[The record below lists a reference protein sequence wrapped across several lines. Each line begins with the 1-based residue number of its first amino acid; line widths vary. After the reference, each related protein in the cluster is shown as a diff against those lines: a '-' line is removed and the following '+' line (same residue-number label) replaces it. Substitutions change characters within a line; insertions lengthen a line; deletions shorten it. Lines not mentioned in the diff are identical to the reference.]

1 MPTRPLGWALYLLIL
16 CLVNVAAAQAAELES
31 RLDRT
36 RVSEGETVTLML
48 RHDGSLGG
56 APDLGPLRQDFE
68 VLNQGQSTRM
78 HMINGRTESWHE
90 WQLLLAPRRTG
101 QLSIPALQLGGAMSQ
116 PLTLEV
122 VPASQAAPGAAPG
135 PVMLEVEVSNEQPY
149 VQGKVIYTVRL
160 LTRVQLRQPQLAD
173 PASDN
178 VLVERLGED
187 RRYET
192 YRNGQSYRV
201 VERRYA
207 IFPQRSGEMR
217 ISGPMLTA
225 QVREPRQQQRP
236 QRDRLLNGRDPF
248 SDFDRFFGSDPFADI
263 DSLFGRM
270 RTVRIRAQEV
280 SLEVQPQPPGTPT
293 PWLPAESVALNETW
307 SPDPPRF
314 RVGEPVTRTIA
325 ITAQGVSAT
334 QLPDLAPA
342 ASGGISLYPDKPRLQ
357 TRVDG
362 DTLVAQKTTATAL
375 VPSQPG
381 KYTLP
386 AVELHWWNTQHNRP
400 EVARLPARM
409 IEVAAGAAAT
419 PAPSGNPVSPAPAPQ
434 VDPAP
439 GNIPPADRQLPAAG
453 GTAQQGLEFNN
464 PWAWLAAAFALAWL
478 ITVVLW
484 WRTRRN
490 RQPTPAVSGPG
501 PAASITRPD
510 PAAALRELQQACE
523 QNDARGARQALLGWA
538 AAHWPAQPPQTLQ
551 QLALR
556 LPQAAGD
563 ALHDLDRH
571 LYAAGGSPWHG
582 SAAWQALQAALTAVA
597 SEQGKSQ
604 RSGALPPLYPGQG

>member
-16 CLVNVAAAQAAELES
+16 CLVNVAPAQAAELES

-101 QLSIPALQLGGAMSQ
+101 QLPIPALQLGSAMSQ

-314 RVGEPVTRTIA
+314 RVGEPVTRIIA
-325 ITAQGVSAT
+325 ITAQGVSAA
-334 QLPDLAPA
+334 QLPDLAPPVLA
-342 ASGGISLYPDKPRLQ
+342 GIQQYPDKPRVQ

-362 DTLVAQKTTATAL
+362 DTLVAQKITGTAL
-375 VPSQPG
+375 VPSRVG
-381 KYTLP
+381 EYTLP
-386 AVELHWWNTQHNRP
+386 AVELHWWDTQQDRP
-400 EVARLPARM
+400 RTARLPART
-409 IEVAAGAAAT
+409 IAVEPAAAGAAA
-419 PAPSGNPVSPAPAPQ
+419 PAPVNPPQ
-434 VDPAP
+434 GAP
-439 GNIPPADRQLPAAG
+439 G
-453 GTAQQGLEFNN
+453 
-464 PWAWLAAAFALAWL
+464 
-478 ITVVLW
+478 
-484 WRTRRN
+484 
-490 RQPTPAVSGPG
+490 
-501 PAASITRPD
+501 TRPE
-510 PAAALRELQQACE
+510 PLPGATGQGEQATTP
-523 QNDARGARQALLGWA
+523 GAGHA
-538 AAHWPAQPPQTLQ
+538 
-551 QLALR
+551 
-556 LPQAAGD
+556 
-563 ALHDLDRH
+563 
-571 LYAAGGSPWHG
+571 
-582 SAAWQALQAALTAVA
+582 
-597 SEQGKSQ
+597 
-604 RSGALPPLYPGQG
+604 PGQ